1 MAKKDL
7 LGHKVY
13 QVASDLLVSV
23 ELLELRGRLVQ
34 LGTRVHKDFKDHRV
48 PLDLLDHK
56 VHREIMDN
64 QVNKDSLVTQG
75 LQDRVARLGHKV
87 LLDSQVIKG
96 RLAPQVQR
104 DSWVQQDNLDQQ
116 AALAVWE
123 VKA

>member
-1 MAKKDL
+1 MVLLINCWIAICLKSKIFQAVPDPLDKMAKKDL

-75 LQDRVARLGHKV
+75 LQDRVV
-87 LLDSQVIKG
+87 CNLLLLMHLNYKI
-96 RLAPQVQR
+96 R
-104 DSWVQQDNLDQQ
+104 
-116 AALAVWE
+116 
-123 VKA
+123 